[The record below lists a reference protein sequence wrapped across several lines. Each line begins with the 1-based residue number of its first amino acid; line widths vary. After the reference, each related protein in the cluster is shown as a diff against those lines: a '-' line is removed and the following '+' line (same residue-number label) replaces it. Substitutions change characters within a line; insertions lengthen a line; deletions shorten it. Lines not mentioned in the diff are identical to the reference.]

1 MLLVVRAE
9 GGGGLCGVAAL
20 AAADVPVVLAVAAL
34 GLKGGQRA
42 RRWLRRHEAHLAARH
57 LDGARDLV
65 LLAVLPRLGHVAVL
79 PAQLH
84 VHRVAPGGRLAV
96 GVAAVVV
103 PAQAARGVVEVRA
116 RMLLRELRVP
126 RLALLARL
134 SAVLRAAVV
143 RAVRLAVALGRA
155 VEAIVAV
162 EAARRHVALAVAL
175 AVVDVL
181 GQAAGV
187 APRVLRAVAAVPVA
201 RLDEARL
208 VAVLVAHP
216 AFVAAGR
223 AVLLVAVAT
232 VIVAG
237 RRLARRL
244 ADTVSDHVLLAARS
258 ALALN
263 LERGGGGVE
272 HSDHVLG
279 LVVTVDRDVKHARL
293 ARAEVDG
300 VALDDLLLR
309 AHVIHHPRRCQVI
322 RLGGGEGEVD
332 VGVAVARYQLHL
344 DCVGAGGNLHDV
356 VLEAVLVHKG
366 GAQLAHLERLL
377 GGLCAHA
384 QRGT

>member
-1 MLLVVRAE
+1 MR
-9 GGGGLCGVAAL
+9 
-20 AAADVPVVLAVAAL
+20 LAVAARSLEARERAGRRL
-34 GLKGGQRA
+34 GGVEALHGAGL
-42 RRWLRRHEAHLAARH
+42 LRSEGH
-57 LDGARDLV
+57 LV

-181 GQAAGV
+181 RQAAGV
-187 APRVLRAVAAVPVA
+187 APRILRAVAAVPVA

-223 AVLLVAVAT
+223 AVLLLAVTSVVVARRVL
-232 VIVAG
+232 AG
-237 RRLARRL
+237 RL
-244 ADTVSDHVLLAARS
+244 ADAVGDHVLLAARC
-258 ALALN
+258 AL
-263 LERGGGGVE
+263 
-272 HSDHVLG
+272 
-279 LVVTVDRDVKHARL
+279 
-293 ARAEVDG
+293 
-300 VALDDLLLR
+300 
-309 AHVIHHPRRCQVI
+309 
-322 RLGGGEGEVD
+322 
-332 VGVAVARYQLHL
+332 
-344 DCVGAGGNLHDV
+344 
-356 VLEAVLVHKG
+356 
-366 GAQLAHLERLL
+366 
-377 GGLCAHA
+377 
-384 QRGT
+384 